1 LLGDPASLAVETT
14 PDDNADGGKHAASGK
29 DQTKAD
35 PADHDNGPS
44 GSSGSVTKDSTR
56 SKL

>member
-1 LLGDPASLAVETT
+1 MLGDPVSLATETT
-14 PDDNADGGKHAASGK
+14 PDDNADGGKRAASGK

-44 GSSGSVTKDSTR
+44 GGPGSVTKDKHR